1 MESSEGFLWQLSG
14 SRGSELNPSAVSS
27 NIRGVHGGFSTL
39 QSGQRLPV
47 QVGEKGFEALW
58 TANLDNQIGSSCV
71 SGNEAMGALEPGD
84 ISLRQWLD
92 NSNRSV
98 ELLECLHIFS
108 QIVEIVNAAHSQG
121 VVVHNIRPSCFV
133 MSSFNRVS
141 FIESASCSSS
151 RSDLNQEAVKLVD
164 ERGVG
169 DRSTSSPSC
178 GLSRQ
183 RSLSANEGS
192 KLAISATVSYLRGSE
207 RNDDGGAS
215 RSDVETASGLG
226 STSAYGTLLSSAEE
240 TKEALVIETIEY
252 NEQKRL
258 KRTPLKQILFMEVGW
273 YTSPEESSGSPST
286 FASDVYRLGVLLF
299 ELFSTFSSEEEKLRT
314 MSNLRHRVLPPQ
326 LLLKWPK
333 EASFCLWLLHPQP
346 NTRPKM
352 SEVLRSEFL
361 HEPTD
366 NIEEREAAIKI
377 KEEIE
382 EQELLLEVLLQ
393 MHQRKQDA
401 SSRLHEIVSCLSSD
415 IEEVTSQQSELKKTG
430 SSYIEVDKNQNF
442 GAEKLEN
449 LPFPIHREDLM
460 GLHSSKR
467 FKPTDDDFK
476 LAANPGSPNSLVTK
490 SSRVMR
496 NFRRLESAYF
506 STRCKQIRPPP
517 KIQNTSSP
525 AQNIS
530 GRLNTKTEG
539 SNFSSTD
546 NLNAKECQNGAKRS
560 GWVGPF
566 LEGLCKYLSYSKL
579 KVRADLKQRDLLN
592 ASNLVCCLGF
602 DRDKEFFATAGVNR
616 KIKVFECNMIL
627 NGNLDIHYPV
637 IEMTSSSKLSSI
649 CWNSYI
655 KNQIASSDFEG
666 VVQVWDATR
675 GEAFVDLREHERR
688 VWSVDFSQADPT
700 RLASG
705 SDDGAVKLWN
715 INQAILFLHL
725 VDISFETKRTTGG
738 SIGTIRTK
746 ANVCCVQFP
755 PDSARTI
762 AMGSA
767 DHKIYIYDL
776 RNTRAPLCTLMSHT
790 KTVSYIKFIDPTTL
804 VSASTDNTLKLWDLS
819 SSSSKLLDSP
829 IQTFTGHTNL
839 KNFVGLSVSDGYIA
853 TGSETNEVCIYYKA
867 FSMPVLSYKFSTT
880 DPMTGSELDDA
891 SQFVSCVCWRGQS
904 STLVAANSTGNIK
917 ILEMV

>member
-1 MESSEGFLWQLSG
+1 MESSEGFLWQRSG
-14 SRGSELNPSAVSS
+14 SRGADLNPSVVSS
-27 NIRGVHGGFSTL
+27 NIRGVHGGLPTL

-47 QVGEKGFEALW
+47 QVEEKGFEALW

-192 KLAISATVSYLRGSE
+192 KLAISATLSYPRGSE

-215 RSDVETASGLG
+215 RSDVETASCLG

-240 TKEALVIETIEY
+240 TKETLVIETIED

-286 FASDVYRLGVLLF
+286 FASDIYRLGVLLF

-366 NIEEREAAIKI
+366 NVEEREAAIKI

-415 IEEVTSQQSELKKTG
+415 IEEVTSQQSELKKKG
-430 SSYIEVDKNQNF
+430 SSYIEVDKNLNF

-449 LPFPIHREDLM
+449 LPFPIHREDSM
-460 GLHSSKR
+460 SLHSSKR
-467 FKPTDDDFK
+467 FKPTDEDFK
-476 LAANPGSPNSLVTK
+476 LAANTGNPDNLMTK

-506 STRCKQIRPPP
+506 STRCKQIKPPP

-530 GRLNTKTEG
+530 GRLNMRTER

-546 NLNAKECQNGAKRS
+546 NLNAKECQDGAKRS

-579 KVRADLKQRDLLN
+579 KVRGDLKQRDLLN

-725 VDISFETKRTTGG
+725 VDISFETKRTTVMVEALAQLERRLMCAVFSFLLILHAQLQWGQQIIR
-738 SIGTIRTK
+738 SISMI
-746 ANVCCVQFP
+746 
-755 PDSARTI
+755 
-762 AMGSA
+762 
-767 DHKIYIYDL
+767 
-776 RNTRAPLCTLMSHT
+776 
-790 KTVSYIKFIDPTTL
+790 
-804 VSASTDNTLKLWDLS
+804 
-819 SSSSKLLDSP
+819 
-829 IQTFTGHTNL
+829 
-839 KNFVGLSVSDGYIA
+839 
-853 TGSETNEVCIYYKA
+853 SETQEHLGA
-867 FSMPVLSYKFSTT
+867 H
-880 DPMTGSELDDA
+880 
-891 SQFVSCVCWRGQS
+891 
-904 STLVAANSTGNIK
+904 
-917 ILEMV
+917 